1 MIARRLN
8 NIYVL
13 FIFIKNIVVLRIV
26 VAQAFWCWWVGDS
39 MVKHVIINPNLRQV

>member
-26 VAQAFWCWWVGDS
+26 LVGRRLNGVGDLI
-39 MVKHVIINPNLRQV
+39 VKHVILNLDSC